1 MTLMSWNVY
10 LTDVDPAKLG
20 GLAHDAYEEFK
31 SRYTDAAEAVSA
43 MDEQFDAALAAASS
57 GLCNI
62 VGDGNINVTLS
73 GHANPGHRPRA
84 GYANDLVTVSVSSA
98 AKPAEA

>member
-1 MTLMSWNVY
+1 MSWNVY

-98 AKPAEA
+98 APSAPKEE